1 MKEKLI
7 VISFDAL
14 CKEDINDIQ
23 NLPTF
28 KYILNNS
35 TYSLDVEPV
44 YPTLTYPNHASIITG
59 KKIYEHGIVN
69 NTKLQIGRSSPD
81 WFWYKSDIKCE
92 TILDIIKNKG
102 GTICTLLW
110 PTTGGGKIDYNMPE
124 IFANRP
130 WQNQIIVSL
139 FAGSKLFQLSIYK
152 KYGKILDGL
161 KQPNLDDFVLES
173 TLYTLKNKRP
183 NLMLVHF
190 TDLDTQKHKYG
201 TKSENVK
208 KAILRHEERLK
219 KIFEVASNLNYKIA
233 ILGDHGSLDVHSAI
247 SLNAY
252 LKKQKLL
259 DYVYFKSCDGS
270 AYIYLRREVSNNI
283 KDKIYYS
290 LEDFSR
296 QSQGTIEKIF
306 TSSDYE
312 KLGFDK
318 KAFLMLEPSS
328 GYCFT
333 EKYSKDY
340 IIPSDHRAAHGQ
352 LPHKH
357 KTIFCLWDMGKTKR
371 QLGSIKITDIK
382 DILLNSINL
391 K

>member
-1 MKEKLI
+1 MEEKLI

-14 CKEDINDIQ
+14 CTDDFKTIR

-28 KYILNNS
+28 NYILNNS
-35 TYSLDVEPV
+35 IYSLDVEPV

-59 KKIYEHGIVN
+59 KRPYEHGIVN
-69 NTKLQIGRSSPD
+69 NTKLQPSRTSPD

-92 TILDIIKNKG
+92 TILDIVKNNG

-130 WQNQIIVSL
+130 WQNQIVVSL
-139 FAGSKLFQLSIYK
+139 LAGSKLFQLSIYK
-152 KYGKILDGL
+152 KFGKMLNGL

-173 TLYTLKNKRP
+173 ALYTLKYKRP
-183 NLMLVHF
+183 NLVLVHF
-190 TDLDTQKHKYG
+190 TDLDTQKHIYG
-201 TKSENVK
+201 TKSEKVK
-208 KAILRHEERLK
+208 EAILRHEERLK
-219 KIFEVASNLNYKIA
+219 RIFDVASNLGYKIA

-247 SLNAY
+247 SLNEY
-252 LKKQKLL
+252 FKQKKLS
-259 DYVYFKSCDGS
+259 DYLYFKSCDGS

-290 LEDFSR
+290 IEDFSR
-296 QSQGTIEKIF
+296 QSKGTIEKIF
-306 TSSDYE
+306 TASDYI

-318 KAFLMLEPSS
+318 NAFLMLEPSS

-333 EKYSKDY
+333 DKNIKDY
-340 IIPSDHRAAHGQ
+340 IAPSDHRAAHGQ
-352 LPHKH
+352 LPNKH
-357 KTIFCLWDMGKTKR
+357 KTLFCLWDRGETKR
-371 QLGSIKITDIK
+371 QLNSIKITDIK
-382 DILLNSINL
+382 AILLNSINL